1 MIVGCYSAVSVQ
13 SKENFN
19 NEQCFALHFAP
30 SQASSS
36 RNSNVDNFWL
46 DCHNPFKT
54 PFKIV
59 STLRFELG
67 AET

>member
-1 MIVGCYSAVSVQ
+1 MILGCYSAVSAQ

-19 NEQCFALHFAP
+19 DWQLHFAP

-67 AET
+67 AVT